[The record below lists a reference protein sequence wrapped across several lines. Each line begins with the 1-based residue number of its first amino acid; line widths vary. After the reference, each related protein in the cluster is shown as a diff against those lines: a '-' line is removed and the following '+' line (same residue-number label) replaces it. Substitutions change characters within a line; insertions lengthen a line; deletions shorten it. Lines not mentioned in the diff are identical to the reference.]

1 MDSTVGMTG
10 GANFTGSAGGA
21 SSQPVRAR
29 AKRLS
34 ASEYT
39 RLRFIMV
46 ISPVTTDP
54 MNNF

>member
-1 MDSTVGMTG
+1 MTG